1 MIPILKNLERVKMLK
16 TSSDAPAVK
25 VIDAENVD
33 GFETVELLKRR
44 KGNPGKRKPPVYKNI
59 LCAFDIE
66 TSNIRYQ
73 NNLEAVMYIWQL
85 ALGSDDNAVIIGR
98 TWREFIRIVNLMQA
112 QCGENEYFLVF
123 VHNLSFEFQFL
134 KTVLSFD
141 PESVF
146 CLDDRK
152 ILRAVSG
159 HLEFRC
165 SYMQTNQSLSGFTRD
180 YHAQH
185 QKMSGDDFDY
195 SIKRLPWSKLTDE
208 ELSYCVNDVLGLI
221 EAMNNRME
229 SGGDDINTLPLTSTG
244 YVRRRVKKAM
254 RTYYRPKI
262 ISLQPDEELYR
273 ALRAAF
279 RGGDTHANRFYT
291 GLIQS

>member
-1 MIPILKNLERVKMLK
+1 MLK

-33 GFETVELLKRR
+33 GFETIELLKRR

-85 ALGSDDNAVIIGR
+85 AIGSDDSAVIIGR
-98 TWREFIRIVNLMQA
+98 TWREFIRIVNLLQD
-112 QCGENEYFLVF
+112 QCGDNEYFIVF

-165 SYMQTNQSLSGFTRD
+165 SYLQTNQSLSGFTRD
-180 YHAQH
+180 YHALH
-185 QKMSGDDFDY
+185 QKLSGDDFDY

-221 EAMNNRME
+221 EAMKNRME

>member
-1 MIPILKNLERVKMLK
+1 MLK

-33 GFETVELLKRR
+33 GFETIELLKRR

-85 ALGSDDNAVIIGR
+85 AIGSEDNAVITGR

-112 QCGENEYFLVF
+112 QCGENEYFIVF

-146 CLDDRK
+146 CLDNRK

-185 QKMSGDDFDY
+185 QKLSGDDFDY
-195 SIKRLPWSKLTDE
+195 SIKRFPWSKLTDE

-244 YVRRRVKKAM
+244 YVRRRVKKEM

-279 RGGDTHANRFYT
+279 RGGDTHSNRFYT

>member
-1 MIPILKNLERVKMLK
+1 MIPILKNPERVKMLK

-33 GFETVELLKRR
+33 GFETVEILKRR

-85 ALGSDDNAVIIGR
+85 AIGSEDNAVITGR

-112 QCGENEYFLVF
+112 QCGENEYFIVF

-165 SYMQTNQSLSGFTRD
+165 SYM
-180 YHAQH
+180 
-185 QKMSGDDFDY
+185 
-195 SIKRLPWSKLTDE
+195 
-208 ELSYCVNDVLGLI
+208 
-221 EAMNNRME
+221 
-229 SGGDDINTLPLTSTG
+229 
-244 YVRRRVKKAM
+244 
-254 RTYYRPKI
+254 
-262 ISLQPDEELYR
+262 
-273 ALRAAF
+273 
-279 RGGDTHANRFYT
+279 
-291 GLIQS
+291 

>member
-1 MIPILKNLERVKMLK
+1 MLK

-33 GFETVELLKRR
+33 GFETVEILKRR

-85 ALGSDDNAVIIGR
+85 AIGSDDNSVIIGR

-112 QCGENEYFLVF
+112 QCGENEYFIVF

-180 YHAQH
+180 YHALH
-185 QKMSGDDFDY
+185 QKLSGDDFDY
-195 SIKRLPWSKLTDE
+195 SIKRFPWSKLTDE

-221 EAMNNRME
+221 EAMKNRME

>member
-1 MIPILKNLERVKMLK
+1 MK

-33 GFETVELLKRR
+33 GFETIELLKRR

-73 NNLEAVMYIWQL
+73 NNMEAVMYIWQL
-85 ALGSDDNAVIIGR
+85 AIGCDDNAVIIGR

-112 QCGENEYFLVF
+112 QCGDNEYFIVF

-180 YHAQH
+180 YHALH
-185 QKMSGDDFDY
+185 QKLSGDDFDY
-195 SIKRLPWSKLTDE
+195 SIKRFPWSKLTDE